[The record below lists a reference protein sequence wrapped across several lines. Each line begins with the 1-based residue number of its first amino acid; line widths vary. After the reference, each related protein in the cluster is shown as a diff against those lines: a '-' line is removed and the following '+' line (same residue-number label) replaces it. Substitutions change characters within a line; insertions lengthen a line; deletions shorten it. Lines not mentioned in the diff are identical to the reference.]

1 MEQRKITAKDVL
13 ALLRERYSNAGEWV
27 CASEVQRTTG
37 WSDRRYDFVAMNCWK
52 SNSYKIE
59 VVEIKVSKSDL
70 RRELAEPEKHNVMF
84 DDIDYYSL
92 AAPDKIIDM
101 AVIPPKWGVYA
112 VVDGKLVVKRRPLA
126 LHDEPCTTLP
136 RAFAASFLRAA
147 TAQNMER
154 TLLADEKKKS
164 FDEGYAKCKKDV
176 GQMADSW
183 DNYHK
188 LQDGYWRQA
197 NLLSELGI
205 LSINGEEDKV
215 QIARLKKL
223 GEIASKMD
231 ISQMKWILSAL
242 KKSLAGIEEAFG
254 ALDYLRNGETQE
266 KWKSVMHPLENRNQK
281 MI

>member
-1 MEQRKITAKDVL
+1 MTTQAKITAKDIL
-13 ALLRERYSNAGEWV
+13 ALLRDRYINAGEWV

-70 RRELAEPEKHNVMF
+70 RRELEEPEKHNVMF

-112 VVDGKLVVKRRPLA
+112 VVDGKLVVKRKPLA
-126 LHDEPCTTLP
+126 LHDEPRTTLP

-183 DNYHK
+183 DNYK
-188 LQDGYWRQA
+188 RILNENRR
-197 NLLSELGI
+197 LSQILDELGI
-205 LSINGEEDKV
+205 HGYDEEEDKSRILKIKRMK
-215 QIARLKKL
+215 QIWDDLDWVKHL
-223 GEIASKMD
+223 IG
-231 ISQMKWILSAL
+231 QL
-242 KKSLAGIEEAFG
+242 KKSVVAIEKSSSEFESQW
-254 ALDYLRNGETQE
+254 NNETQKKE
-266 KWKSVMHPLENRNQK
+266 DKDISPLENRIIK